1 MERLDSDVAAND
13 RVETICNRMMSRV
26 NEFFEGVQEFYKMRI
41 ELMERLDRL
50 QNEQTKQRTEMEALI
65 ELMRDTSPAA
75 LLLRIRQ
82 QEDEIRELKGDRP

>member
-1 MERLDSDVAAND
+1 
-13 RVETICNRMMSRV
+13 MMSRV
-26 NEFFEGVQEFYKMRI
+26 NEFFEGVEEFYKMRV

-50 QNEQTKQRTEMEALI
+50 QNEQTKQRIEMEALI

-82 QEDEIRELKGDRP
+82 QEDEIRELKGDRS